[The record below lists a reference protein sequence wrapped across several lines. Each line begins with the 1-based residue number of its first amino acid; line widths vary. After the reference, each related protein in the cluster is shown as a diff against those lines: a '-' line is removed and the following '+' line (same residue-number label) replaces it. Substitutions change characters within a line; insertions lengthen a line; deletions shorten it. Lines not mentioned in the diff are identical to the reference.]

1 MSATTTPTT
10 TPTMPR
16 PGSGEMFDRIAGR
29 YDLLNRLMSFGL
41 DQAWRRKLCRVVE
54 APEGARLLDLAT
66 GTADVALMLSHVWPT
81 SSVVGSDPS
90 AGMLEVGREKVARGG
105 LSARITLE
113 QGDAQALPFAD
124 ASFDGVTM
132 AFGIRNVPDR
142 VAALREMHRVTR
154 PGGRVGVLELA
165 EPDNPF
171 ARLHVHHI
179 VPRLGAFISGA
190 KEYRYLQTSIEAFP
204 PPDAFCE
211 LMRAAGFVRTDVH
224 RLAFGAAHIF
234 VGTV

>member
-1 MSATTTPTT
+1 
-10 TPTMPR
+10 
-16 PGSGEMFDRIAGR
+16 
-29 YDLLNRLMSFGL
+29 MSFGL
-41 DQAWRRKLCRVVE
+41 DQAWRRKLCRLVE

-66 GTADVALMLSHVWPT
+66 GTADVALMLSRVWPS

>member
-1 MSATTTPTT
+1 
-10 TPTMPR
+10 
-16 PGSGEMFDRIAGR
+16 
-29 YDLLNRLMSFGL
+29 
-41 DQAWRRKLCRVVE
+41 
-54 APEGARLLDLAT
+54 
-66 GTADVALMLSHVWPT
+66 
-81 SSVVGSDPS
+81 
-90 AGMLEVGREKVARGG
+90 
-105 LSARITLE
+105 
-113 QGDAQALPFAD
+113 
-124 ASFDGVTM
+124 
-132 AFGIRNVPDR
+132 
-142 VAALREMHRVTR
+142 
-154 PGGRVGVLELA
+154 VLELA

>member
-1 MSATTTPTT
+1 
-10 TPTMPR
+10 
-16 PGSGEMFDRIAGR
+16 
-29 YDLLNRLMSFGL
+29 
-41 DQAWRRKLCRVVE
+41 
-54 APEGARLLDLAT
+54 
-66 GTADVALMLSHVWPT
+66 MLSHVWPT

-154 PGGRVGVLELA
+154 AGGRVGVLELA